1 MRQQMKAMPIGGWK
15 IGRKKLAKE
24 CRKAN
29 EKFVA
34 EGEGQNGKDE
44 GEGGKEATLIG
55 PGPNF

>member
-1 MRQQMKAMPIGGWK
+1 MKAMPIEGWR

-34 EGEGQNGKDE
+34 EGEGQNGKGG
-44 GEGGKEATLIG
+44 GEEGKEAKPFGLD
-55 PGPNF
+55 PNF